1 MKKNCNIINM
11 KQSQEDV
18 NKENNSD
25 QILVVEVGKR
35 QRLVMLSLSFPVVL
49 NFPKEFQ
56 ELKTR

>member
-1 MKKNCNIINM
+1 MKP
-11 KQSQEDV
+11 SQEDV
-18 NKENNSD
+18 NKEKNSD